1 MQRILIIG
9 DASAVSATMSPQIQA
24 CSIEIADGN
33 AEALQRLRQRAF
45 ELVLTNPQTSVKED
59 LALINEIEWIRP
71 GIKTIILAPA
81 TTPDDIIASLRARVF
96 ACFSSPFDVN
106 EVVAM
111 MSKALQA
118 SDWRSAIE
126 VLSAEPNWIALR
138 VNCQLLTADRLVRFM
153 TEFRSDLTDPDR
165 SILLTAFRE
174 ILLNAMEHGG
184 AFDSEK
190 VIEVN
195 AVRTKRAIVYRFRD
209 PGPGFRGKPMPHAA
223 INNPPDDPVA
233 HLEFRET
240 QGLRPGGF
248 GILLAQQLVD
258 ELVFNEMGN
267 EVLLIKHTA

>member
-1 MQRILIIG
+1 MQRVLIIG
-9 DASAVSATMSPQIQA
+9 EDPAVGVRMSLQLQA
-24 CSIEIADGN
+24 CLIEIADGN

-45 ELVLTNPQTSVKED
+45 ELVLTNPQSSVRED
-59 LALINEIEWIRP
+59 LALINEIERIRP
-71 GIKTIILAPA
+71 GLKTIILAPA
-81 TTPDDIIASLRARVF
+81 ATPEDVIASLRARVF
-96 ACFSSPFDVN
+96 ACFSSPFDKN

-111 MSKALQA
+111 ISKALEA
-118 SDWRSAIE
+118 SNWRSAIE

-138 VNCQLLTADRLVRFM
+138 VNCQLLTADRLLRFM
-153 TEFRSDLTDPDR
+153 TELRSDLADPDR
-165 SILLTAFRE
+165 STLLTAFRE
-174 ILLNAMEHGG
+174 VLLNAMEHGAG
-184 AFDSEK
+184 FDSEK

-209 PGPGFRGKPMPHAA
+209 PGPGFRGKPLPHAA
-223 INNPPDDPVA
+223 INNPPDNPVA
-233 HLEFRET
+233 HLEVREA